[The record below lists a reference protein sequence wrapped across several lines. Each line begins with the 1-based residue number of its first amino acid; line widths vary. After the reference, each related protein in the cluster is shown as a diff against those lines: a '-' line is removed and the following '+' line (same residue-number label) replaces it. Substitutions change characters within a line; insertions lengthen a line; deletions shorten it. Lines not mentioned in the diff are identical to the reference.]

1 MVTHPKQCY
10 VFVVYRTKACNNLAM
25 GPLPTNVQ
33 RIFPAKSDTHI
44 LTLIPIT
51 KKQTREYRDTK
62 ININLK
68 FKNPYSLLLNKYKT
82 HIVSHNRSK

>member
-1 MVTHPKQCY
+1 MLRFRRISYKSLQQFSY
-10 VFVVYRTKACNNLAM
+10 A
-25 GPLPTNVQ
+25 LPTTVQ
-33 RIFPAKSDTHI
+33 RIFPTKSDTHI
-44 LTLIPIT
+44 LTLIPIPIT